1 MSSETT
7 TDHDRI
13 REWTEARGGRPS
25 VVRTGGEHGGVLRLD
40 FGPKEENFE
49 ETGWDEWFE
58 VFEESN
64 LAMILQETTADG
76 KESRFNKLIGREH
89 AEHGGSRH
97 HPERNPPAARAAEGT
112 AAPKKAPAKKAAPN
126 TAAAKDDKPAA
137 KKAAAKP
144 KADKPAAEKAP
155 AKKPAAKKPAAK

>member
-25 VVRTGGEHGGVLRLD
+25 VVRTGSEHGGVLRLD

-64 LAMILQETTADG
+64 LAMIIQDTTADG

-89 AEHGGSRH
+89 AENHGSRH
-97 HPERNPPAARAAEGT
+97 AERGDPGKPKPKAAPAAAKAET
-112 AAPKKAPAKKAAPN
+112 KAKAPAKAKA
-126 TAAAKDDKPAA
+126 D
-137 KKAAAKP
+137 AKP
-144 KADKPAAEKAP
+144 KAEAKPA

>member
-25 VVRTGGEHGGVLRLD
+25 VVRTKGEHGGVLRLD

-49 ETGWDEWFE
+49 ETSWDEWFE

-64 LAMILQETTADG
+64 LAMILQEQTADG

-89 AEHGGSRH
+89 AENHGSRH
-97 HPERNPPAARAAEGT
+97 AERGDPGK
-112 AAPKKAPAKKAAPN
+112 PKPSGAKANNAKA
-126 TAAAKDDKPAA
+126 DDK
-137 KKAAAKP
+137 K
-144 KADKPAAEKAP
+144 
-155 AKKPAAKKPAAK
+155 

>member
-64 LAMILQETTADG
+64 LALIIQEQTADG

-89 AEHGGSRH
+89 AENHGSRH
-97 HPERNPPAARAAEGT
+97 AERGDPGKPKPKAAPAAAKAET
-112 AAPKKAPAKKAAPN
+112 KAKAPAKAKAEAEPK
-126 TAAAKDDKPAA
+126 AEAKPAA
-137 KKAAAKP
+137 R
-144 KADKPAAEKAP
+144 
-155 AKKPAAKKPAAK
+155 KPAAKKPAAK

>member
-25 VVRTGGEHGGVLRLD
+25 VVRTKGEHGGVLRLD
-40 FGPKEENFE
+40 FGAKEENFE
-49 ETGWDEWFE
+49 ETTWDEWFE

-64 LAMILQETTADG
+64 LAMILQEQTADG

-89 AEHGGSRH
+89 AENHGSRH
-97 HPERNPPAARAAEGT
+97 AERGDPGKPKPSGAKAQT
-112 AAPKKAPAKKAAPN
+112 KKADEKK
-126 TAAAKDDKPAA
+126 
-137 KKAAAKP
+137 
-144 KADKPAAEKAP
+144 
-155 AKKPAAKKPAAK
+155 